1 VETSE
6 LSFEYKDLPAL
17 FHLADS
23 SAVKK
28 QRAYYGVLLLQLG
41 LFLLFAILTLFAK
54 GNPALILIQIIT
66 LTTIFAIAIYLLVS
80 KSMAQWYSF
89 RALAESVK
97 TLSWRFMTK
106 TSPFTEADEEKARAE
121 FDARLTELCTQD
133 PELKTVLG
141 MWEADPRLRLIP
153 QKMVDLRDTTSEQR
167 WELYRTW
174 RVHDQ
179 FQWYQRKSLRNKR
192 RYLAFTAAY
201 VLSLFFAIILLILN
215 YVIASNVTLPFDVLV
230 TLASAFLT
238 WIQAKRFSELAST
251 YHQTSREIEHLALYE
266 PPEIT
271 DAALSEF
278 VQNTENAFSR
288 EHTTWFAR
296 KSS

>member
-1 VETSE
+1 VESSE
-6 LSFEYKDLPAL
+6 LIFEYKDLPRL

-23 SAVKK
+23 TAVKK

-80 KSMAQWYSF
+80 KSMAQWYSY

-141 MWEADPRLRLIP
+141 MWEADPHIKLIP

-179 FQWYQRKSLRNKR
+179 FQWYQRKALRNKR

-201 VLSLFFAIILLILN
+201 VLSLFLAIILLILN
-215 YVIASNVTLPFDVLV
+215 YVIASAAVLPFDVLV

-271 DAALSEF
+271 NAALSEF

>member
-1 VETSE
+1 MEPSP

-41 LFLLFAILTLFAK
+41 LFLLFAILSLFTK
-54 GNPALILIQIIT
+54 GNPSLILVQIIS
-66 LTTIFAIAIYLLVS
+66 LTIIFVIAIYLLIS
-80 KSMAQWYSF
+80 KTMAQWYSF

-97 TLSWRFMTK
+97 TLSWRFVTK
-106 TSPFTEADEEKARAE
+106 TSPFTETDEEKARAE
-121 FDARLTELCTQD
+121 FDTRLTELCAQD
-133 PELKTVLG
+133 PELKIVLAV
-141 MWEADPRLRLIP
+141 WEADPHIRLIP
-153 QKMVDLRDTTSEQR
+153 QKMIDLRDIAPEQR

-174 RVHDQ
+174 RVSDQ
-179 FQWYQRKSLRNKR
+179 LQWYQRKALRNKR

-201 VLSLFFAIILLILN
+201 VLSLFLAIILLILN
-215 YVIASNVTLPFDVLV
+215 YVIASAAVLPFDVLV
-230 TLASAFLT
+230 TLATTLLT